1 MRFCGLETDGKLL
14 EDAGDKVLGDPLLEL
29 LPPPPPHG
37 RPPPVIKG
45 RNGGSLELFEAALE
59 FVEAVVVVVKG
70 LVLFGHNELKR
81 GKSISRK
88 NFLNQI
94 PFFAFSKMAKYQF
107 LNWEIV

>member
-37 RPPPVIKG
+37 SPPPVIKG
-45 RNGGSLELFEAALE
+45 RNGGSLELLEAALE

-70 LVLFGHNELKR
+70 LVLFGDDDKGEAESVSPPWEEVEDR
-81 GKSISRK
+81 GS
-88 NFLNQI
+88 LMVDEVTEV
-94 PFFAFSKMAKYQF
+94 KMGK
-107 LNWEIV
+107 